1 MTKHVAPKPLA
12 QRLKEMTTSAT
23 RGYFYL
29 RDIEMV
35 IDLHAGTNGDKL
47 KSLPIAPEW
56 KEDICNCL
64 YLAKDYSGEGDVVF
78 RDIKLEFK

>member
-1 MTKHVAPKPLA
+1 MTKHILPKPLA
-12 QRLKEMTTSAT
+12 QVLKEMTTSAT

-29 RDIEMV
+29 RDIEKA
-35 IDLHAGTNGDKL
+35 IDACASMNGNMP
-47 KSLPIAPEW
+47 KSLPVALEL

-64 YLAKDYSGEGDVVF
+64 YLAKEYSGDGEIVY